1 MSKPTSRLHA
11 WSVRRQLDGF
21 GLFLVGLAALAAAC
35 AWVRE
40 IPYGAGS
47 SPDSVAYISGAR
59 NLLAGKGFILFTS
72 DFWAIWPP
80 LFPIVLAGLGLFGST
95 PLAVAGPLNALAFGA
110 IVFVTTQ
117 WLRRQGRSP
126 FLVAWLG
133 LALAVSPPLVLV
145 ATYVWSEPLFILLTV
160 LGLIRL
166 DRYLATGQ
174 RGPWLEAVLYA
185 ALACLTRYLGL
196 ALVIAAAGVLLG
208 AQAPSLR
215 RRAARALAF
224 AGLAVMP
231 LGLWLLRN
239 VWVGGSLTDHYFYT
253 VPERSWAVNV
263 AAAFFTLAEWG
274 VGRLDLQE
282 VWLAWLLSV
291 HTQYGLALRGGIL
304 GGGALLLGL
313 LIWSSRLGYL
323 RWRQP
328 RTTELLVLFIGVYAT
343 LAIVG
348 VTVQGVERINHR
360 YLAPLYVPLACL
372 GIRALDKAFPHWP
385 KRIAWPRG
393 PRAAHRTTLDARTG
407 VLMAALGLGL
417 GPHAFL
423 YVHAFRTHWDH
434 GRGLTTARWIES
446 ETLDYLKRHPLSGAV
461 WSNETMA
468 LYLHTDLPGPYNRV
482 RETLDRTL
490 YVLTVDWANK
500 EKYIVWFF
508 DQGSGHNRRYPY
520 TAHDLRSLPH
530 VKRVAELADGFIWKF
545 DPAYVNDYPRQV
557 ETRYEAIVARPPVVR
572 SGFQMHLTARE
583 VAYVKDPCRLDDRRP
598 RFVLHAFPVDRADL
612 PPQRQPFGFDNL
624 DFHFERF
631 GARIDGAC
639 LAVRRLPAYPVAQLV
654 VGQYDLEQG
663 TGLWVAD
670 IPGSD
675 LDPGWVDRYRAA
687 YPAVVSRV
695 PAVRAAFDVYLT
707 DNAVAYA
714 KDPCRTEDAEPRFIL
729 HAFPVDAAD
738 LPSYRQ
744 PFGFDNLDF
753 AFAQRGAY
761 FEGKCLAQAP
771 LPAYAVERLR
781 VGQFD
786 AGRILW
792 HADFAPRT
800 FALQAAY
807 PDFASRAPLVQSVFN
822 VYRYGRDM
830 VYVKNPCRPED
841 ARATFILHVFPV
853 ARWQLPLRR
862 WAIGFDNRS
871 VPFSTHGARWDG
883 ICLVHAPLP
892 AYPIARVRVGQ
903 FDARA
908 QRVLWQTE
916 VPLAARRGEAAE

>member
-1 MSKPTSRLHA
+1 MSKPTPRLPA
-11 WSVRRQLDGF
+11 WTVRRQLDGF
-21 GLFLVGLAALAAAC
+21 GLFLAGLAALAAVG

-40 IPYGAGS
+40 IPYGAGF

-59 NLLAGKGFILFTS
+59 NLLAGKGFVLFIS
-72 DFWAIWPP
+72 DFWAVWPP
-80 LFPIVLAGLGLFGST
+80 LFPIILAGIGLFGFA
-95 PLAVAGPLNALAFGA
+95 PLAIAGPLNALAFGA
-110 IVFVTTQ
+110 LVFVTTQ
-117 WLRRQGRSP
+117 WLRSQGRSP
-126 FLVAWLG
+126 FLVAWIG

-145 ATYVWSEPLFILLTV
+145 ATHVWSEPLFILLTV

-208 AQAPSLR
+208 AQATSWR

-224 AGLAVMP
+224 AGLAVLP

-239 VWVGGSLTDHYFYT
+239 VWVGGSLTNHPFNT
-253 VPERSWAVNV
+253 VPERSWVVNV
-263 AAAFFTLAEWG
+263 AATFFTLAEWG
-274 VGRLDLQE
+274 AGRLDLQAGG
-282 VWLAWLLSV
+282 LAWLLPIQ
-291 HTQYGLALRGGIL
+291 TQYGLALRGGFL
-304 GGGALLLGL
+304 GGLSLLLGL

-328 RTTELLVLFIGVYAT
+328 RTTELLVLFVGVYAT

-372 GIRALDKAFPHWP
+372 GIQALDKAFPHRP
-385 KRIAWPRG
+385 GRRAGARG
-393 PRAAHRTTLDARTG
+393 PRAARRAPLDVRTG

-434 GRGLTTARWIES
+434 GRGLNTARWIES
-446 ETLDYLKRHPLSGAV
+446 ETMDYLKRHPLAGAV
-461 WSNETMA
+461 WSNETIS
-468 LYLHTDLPGPYNRV
+468 LYLRTDLPGPYNRL
-482 RETLDRTL
+482 RRTMDKTFH
-490 YVLTVDWANK
+490 VLTSDWPDE
-500 EKYIVWFF
+500 EKYVVWFF
-508 DQGSGHNRRYPY
+508 DQGSGRNRTFAYD
-520 TAHDLRSLPH
+520 AHDVRSLPYM
-530 VKRVAELADGFIWKF
+530 KRVAELADGFVWQF

-557 ETRYEAIVARPPVVR
+557 RTRYEAIVARPPVVR
-572 SGFQMHLTARE
+572 SVFQVHLTARE
-583 VAYVKDPCRLDDRRP
+583 VAYVKDPCRLADRRP
-598 RFVLHAFPVDRADL
+598 RFVLHAFPVDVADL
-612 PPQRQPFGFDNL
+612 PPHRQPFGFDNL
-624 DFHFERF
+624 DFYFERF

-639 LAVRRLPAYPVAQLV
+639 LAVRPLPAYPVAQLA
-654 VGQYDLEQG
+654 VGQYDPDLE
-663 TGLWVAD
+663 TDLWAAD
-670 IPGSD
+670 ISGSD
-675 LDPGWVDRYRAA
+675 LDPGWIDRYRAA
-687 YPAVVSRV
+687 YSAVASRAPV
-695 PAVRAAFDVYLT
+695 VRAAFDVYLT
-707 DNAVAYA
+707 DDAVAYA
-714 KDPCRTEDAEPRFIL
+714 KAPCRPEDAQPKFLL
-729 HAFPVDAAD
+729 HAFPVNAAD

-792 HADFAPRT
+792 QAEFAPRT

-822 VYRYGRDM
+822 VYRHGRDM
-830 VYVKNPCRPED
+830 VYIKHPCRPED
-841 ARATFILHVFPV
+841 ARATFLLHVFPA

-871 VPFSTHGARWDG
+871 VPFATHGTRWDG